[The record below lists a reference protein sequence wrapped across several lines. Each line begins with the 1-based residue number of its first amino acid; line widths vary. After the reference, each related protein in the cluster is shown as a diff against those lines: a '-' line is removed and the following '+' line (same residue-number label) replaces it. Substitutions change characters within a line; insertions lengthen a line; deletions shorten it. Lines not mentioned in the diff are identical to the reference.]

1 LHSWTPRH
9 PSAKLKA
16 RLFAKPA
23 DAAAP
28 PQPWSLGWLAPATV
42 CLLLL
47 FVTLNQRSGELGELT
62 SSSSQFPMMAVT
74 LSNTSFAAYLPAS
87 LANDR
92 NAVRPQT
99 FEWTNHGRSTSTT
112 ASFPQSRTNYL
123 KR

>member
-1 LHSWTPRH
+1 MHSWTPRH

-23 DAAAP
+23 DEAP
-28 PQPWSLGWLAPATV
+28 LPSRPLGWLAPATV

-47 FVTLNQRSGELGELT
+47 FVTLNQRNGELGQLAA
-62 SSSSQFPMMAVT
+62 SSNQFPMMAVT
-74 LSNTSFAAYLPAS
+74 LSNMSFAAYLPGS
-87 LANDR
+87 FANDQ

-99 FEWTNHGRSTSTT
+99 FEWTIHAHSTSTT